1 MTHNYK
7 PEIESKEAKNDIYM
21 NLDSL
26 LDTRLSLLFHFDK
39 TMFNNVLKDGN
50 IKNYTNRITDSFDY
64 LDNDLFRELYKKR
77 DGRII
82 KEPIPTH
89 IPQLIKSYI
98 AESLV
103 EHPKKRVK
111 LFLNVYPYVLT
122 DEDKIKIRN
131 GIRAIFNGYLD
142 VDIMDVPEKLISVKF
157 IYENVGLMIMY
168 NGLDWAEYQISS
180 GNLVSL
186 RLPDVMMI
194 APKLYANKIY
204 KNDSVDKSFTDL
216 EKILHT
222 FIKVTF
228 INVKFFSIKIED
240 KRSNTTSR

>member
-7 PEIESKEAKNDIYM
+7 PEVESKETKNDIYM

-26 LDTRLSLLFHFDK
+26 LDTRLSLLFDFDK
-39 TMFNNVLKDGN
+39 KLFNDLLKDGD
-50 IKNYTNRITDSFDY
+50 IKYYLNRITDSFGY
-64 LDNDLFRELYKKR
+64 IDNDLFKELYKKR
-77 DGRII
+77 DSKTIR
-82 KEPIPTH
+82 EPIPTH

-111 LFLNVYPYVLT
+111 LFLNVYPYVLS
-122 DEDKIKIRN
+122 DNDKIKIRN

-142 VDIMDVPEKLISVKF
+142 VEIMDVPENLISVKF
-157 IYENVGLMIMY
+157 VYENIGLMIMY
-168 NGLDWAEYQISS
+168 NGLEWAEYQIAT
-180 GNLVSL
+180 GHLVSL

-194 APKLYANKIY
+194 APKLYTTKIY

-216 EKILHT
+216 EKILHA

-228 INVKFFSIKIED
+228 INVKFFSIKIND
-240 KRSNTTSR
+240 NRNNTTSR